1 MAWSGLARL
10 VGVGLCLALLAPAPA
25 IAAPG
30 VGPAA
35 ADRRRAAVDELRA
48 YQHQR
53 LTWTACAGVDNPRL
67 RCAAVRVPLDY
78 RHPDARAITV
88 TISRLPASDPARR
101 RGVLLTTEGG
111 PGGAGVPLPDQLS
124 RSLDPAV
131 LASYDLI
138 GFDLRFVERS
148 TPITCGQPAEEP
160 GGYWVRIDGYQT
172 FDRTVA
178 QARAQAQACQRWAGW
193 ALPHATTAN
202 AARDMDLIRAVLRE
216 PRISYLG
223 GSYAALLGVVYSTLF
238 PGRLDRLV
246 LDSPPNL
253 DTVWREFEVRRTSAM
268 EENFT
273 AFLEW
278 LAANDATYHLGATTA
293 QARATITAA
302 LARANAE
309 PIVAGDHAWTFGE
322 LGYLFLLATLF
333 DHLWPMVALDAA
345 AIFAGSPPPIPV
357 ATRPSA
363 LPGTPGVPADNH
375 TAVNQAFRC
384 ADQDWPRDLGDYRRD
399 LAALSERFP
408 VYGPANANV
417 NPCAF
422 WPFARDTTPPLS
434 ASRAPAALV
443 LAARHDAAV
452 PLPNSVATRTAIRGS
467 RLVTVDRRVHA
478 PLFSGQTTA
487 CMSAA
492 VTDYLVTGRL
502 PATDLPC

>member
-1 MAWSGLARL
+1 MTPSGSSRL
-10 VGVGLCLALLAPAPA
+10 VGLGLCLALLAPTPA
-25 IAAPG
+25 IAKPG
-30 VGPAA
+30 PGPGPGPGTAA
-35 ADRRRAAVDELRA
+35 HELRA

-53 LTWTACAGVDNPRL
+53 LTWTACPGVDNPRL
-67 RCAAVRVPLDY
+67 SCAAVRVPLDY
-78 RHPDARAITV
+78 QRPGARAITV

-101 RGVLLTTEGG
+101 RGVLFTTEGG

-148 TPITCGQPAEEP
+148 TPISCGQPAEEP
-160 GGYWVRIDGYQT
+160 GGYWVRSDGFQT

-178 QARAQAQACQRWAGW
+178 QARAQAQACQRSAGW

-216 PRISYLG
+216 PRISYVG

-273 AFLEW
+273 AFLDW
-278 LAANDATYHLGATTA
+278 LAANDATYHFGATTA
-293 QARATITAA
+293 QAHATITAA
-302 LARANAE
+302 LARANTE

-322 LGYLFLLATLF
+322 LGNLFLLATLF
-333 DHLWPMVALDAA
+333 DHLWPVVALNAA
-345 AIFAGSPPPIPV
+345 AIFAGSPPPILL
-357 ATRPSA
+357 AIRPAA

-375 TAVNQAFRC
+375 TAVNLAFRC
-384 ADQDWPRDLGDYRRD
+384 GDNGWSRHLGDYRRD
-399 LAALSERFP
+399 LAAVASRFP

-422 WPFARDTTPPLS
+422 WPFARDATPPLS

-452 PLPNSVATRTAIRGS
+452 PMSNSVATRTAIRGS

-478 PLFSGQTTA
+478 PLFSGQATA

-492 VTDYLVTGRL
+492 VTDHLVTGRL
-502 PATDLPC
+502 PATDLAC